1 MVPRCA
7 KMRQS
12 SPHVLHGLVKVEGE
26 LGFAKDILL
35 LLEGL
40 RQTLDHL
47 LLRFDFFDR
56 ICLLLGLDLDLALE
70 VLIELQSLLP
80 QLLDSFVLLGS
91 RIAVLLP
98 YHSFLE
104 LELLHEYFVEGF
116 LLAYALQI
124 DALLLVL
131 LHLDTAN
138 VRHKTFHEPLNL
150 PIEVY
155 VFMQVLRL
163 RLAIAK
169 VLCGASQ

>member
-1 MVPRCA
+1 
-7 KMRQS
+7 MRQS

-47 LLRFDFFDR
+47 LLCLDFFYR
-56 ICLLLGLDLDLALE
+56 IRLLLGLDLDLALE

-80 QLLDSFVLLGS
+80 QLLDSFVLLGCG
-91 RIAVLLP
+91 ITVLLP

-104 LELLHEYFVEGF
+104 LELLHEHFVEGF

-131 LHLDTAN
+131 LHLNTAN
-138 VRHKTFHEPLNL
+138 VRHKTLH
-150 PIEVY
+150 
-155 VFMQVLRL
+155 
-163 RLAIAK
+163 
-169 VLCGASQ
+169 